1 MNFKDKIN
9 AIDAASM
16 TVEELY
22 SEIGIT
28 EEKYVED
35 AMKKV
40 RKQKFM
46 AMASAG
52 RAKEAQLANRIK
64 NLLMGINPKSEEFR
78 AALSANPA
86 FSFRNL
92 ELMTDEQ
99 IVQIAKDMA
108 ILDLLDSEDE

>member
-40 RKQKFM
+40 RKQKFLATALPKVNAYLSKADSKSAITMPRM
-46 AMASAG
+46 ALNAM
-52 RAKEAQLANRIK
+52 
-64 NLLMGINPKSEEFR
+64 LLK
-78 AALSANPA
+78 
-86 FSFRNL
+86 
-92 ELMTDEQ
+92 
-99 IVQIAKDMA
+99 
-108 ILDLLDSEDE
+108 